1 MRMWMLIFEFLFQTA
16 NSAATGAGI
25 IWFITYCPYFF
36 LQLRYA
42 SLTRTDKLISCLFSN
57 TAMAYASQLMSMFE
71 GASEGIQ
78 WHNIN
83 RGVSP
88 DDDFTFGD
96 VLVMLT
102 IDAVIYLLL
111 ALYIEAVY
119 PGEFGVPQPWYFPF
133 TVSFIAC
140 VSCFSLAF

>member
-1 MRMWMLIFEFLFQTA
+1 
-16 NSAATGAGI
+16 
-25 IWFITYCPYFF
+25 
-36 LQLRYA
+36 
-42 SLTRTDKLISCLFSN
+42 
-57 TAMAYASQLMSMFE
+57 MAYASQLMSMFE

-119 PGEFGVPQPWYFPF
+119 PGDFGVPQPWYFPF

>member
-1 MRMWMLIFEFLFQTA
+1 M
-16 NSAATGAGI
+16 
-25 IWFITYCPYFF
+25 TYCPYFF

-42 SLTRTDKLISCLFSN
+42 SLTRADKLVSCLFSN
-57 TAMAYASQLMSMFE
+57 TAMAFASQLMSMFE

-78 WHNIN
+78 WQNVN

-88 DDDFTFGD
+88 DDDFTFAD

-111 ALYIEAVY
+111 ALYIEAVF

-133 TVSFIAC
+133 TVS
-140 VSCFSLAF
+140 